1 MICVRCCTENLAI
14 AVVASRLLE
23 LPVFCTEDADVSA
36 DTRKLLAILHWNCEK
51 CDANQKRCL
60 LTFTIKVWNVCT
72 AFTVKANGLCF
83 WLFLTFSKLH
93 YSLERN
99 WEVFVQ
105 VGSFQSWVGPV
116 VLHPAQHDTFSRCD
130 QWKLYRYVIRKC
142 QAWVSHPHCDITA
155 THVSKCQAFN
165 RCITRFSM
173 FAACASSQ

>member
-1 MICVRCCTENLAI
+1 MICVRRCTENLAI

-105 VGSFQSWVGPV
+105 VGSFQWVRWCCTLLNTTHSVDAISETLSICHKKVSGVSLTPT
-116 VLHPAQHDTFSRCD
+116 LWYYSNSRF
-130 QWKLYRYVIRKC
+130 Q
-142 QAWVSHPHCDITA
+142 
-155 THVSKCQAFN
+155 
-165 RCITRFSM
+165 M
-173 FAACASSQ
+173 SSV